1 MGAGRHDILPLAEI
15 LVGQRVEVREFVLPV
30 APEKANALLADLYRG
45 DPDDGVGDLGTEEGD
60 EAGEEE

>member
-1 MGAGRHDILPLAEI
+1 M
-15 LVGQRVEVREFVLPV
+15 EVREFVLPV